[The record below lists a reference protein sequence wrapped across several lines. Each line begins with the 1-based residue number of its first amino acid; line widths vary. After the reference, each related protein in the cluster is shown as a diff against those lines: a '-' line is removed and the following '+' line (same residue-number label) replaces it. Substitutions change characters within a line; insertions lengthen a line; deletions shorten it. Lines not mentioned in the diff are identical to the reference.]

1 MNYYAHLAEK
11 EKIAFTVSGK
21 LAENMHLEMVDIT
34 TMVGNILQNA
44 VEAAVQAVVPKI
56 RVELVEHRKEIFIT
70 VSNSVRRAGVKRD
83 FYMTSKMMTS
93 KMDREN
99 HGLGLKNVTAAVEK
113 YHGEYYMESTVENGE
128 DTFQISIAIPKESS
142 V

>member
-1 MNYYAHLAEK
+1 M
-11 EKIAFTVSGK
+11 
-21 LAENMHLEMVDIT
+21 
-34 TMVGNILQNA
+34 
-44 VEAAVQAVVPKI
+44 EAAVQAVVPKI

-83 FYMTSKMMTS
+83 FYMTS